1 MQEDQSAQSHNTA
14 ISADEV
20 SSYLRSHPHFFEQHA
35 SLLTEI
41 FLPSPHGNGAIS
53 LAERQQLAQRD
64 KIRVTENM
72 VAQLIEFGEQ
82 NDITSQKVHN
92 FSVKLIENKNF
103 SHLPQLISENMQQ
116 VFAVTQSQVRVWVS
130 PSDAT
135 LAQDAIFTPTNT
147 AFSDWVSSLKAPYCG
162 VKPELAEGLMQDHLQ
177 SFAFIPLH
185 QGGDKQ
191 NVYGVLMLGSDD
203 VQRFKADMGL
213 MYLNRIGDLVS
224 ASFSAY
230 L

>member
-20 SSYLRSHPHFFEQHA
+20 SSYLRSHPQFFEQHA

-41 FLPSPHGNGAIS
+41 FLPSPHGSGAIS

-103 SHLPQLISENMQQ
+103 SHLPQLISESMQQ

-147 AFSDWVSSLKAPYCG
+147 AFSDWVSSLNAPYCG

-185 QGGDKQ
+185 QSGDNQ

-203 VQRFKADMGL
+203 VKRFKADMGL